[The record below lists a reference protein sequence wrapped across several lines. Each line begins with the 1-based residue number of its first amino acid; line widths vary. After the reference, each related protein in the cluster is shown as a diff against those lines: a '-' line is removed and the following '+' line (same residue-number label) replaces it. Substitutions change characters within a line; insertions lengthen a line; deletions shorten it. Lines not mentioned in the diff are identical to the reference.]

1 MSRLLAIPI
10 DDSETEGHVAQYEFT
25 SEDGDEW
32 LDQVL
37 RRDPEK
43 APVRIR
49 LADDEDTEGHGA
61 GGGSGRPMLRVVLE
75 GEDDTEGHAISMHF
89 PSIDEADRFRRRL
102 LATGVLVGAIAVG
115 ATTGALL
122 SDMSQAGA
130 PDAGAAV
137 TERVSGEY
145 AADRGIGIAPAAGG
159 TAATEGVSG
168 EYSADRGIG
177 VAPQGAA
184 EDESVKGNPN
194 TDVLPR

>member
-1 MSRLLAIPI
+1 MPRVLAIPI
-10 DDSETEGHVAQYEFT
+10 DDSDTEGHVAQYEFT
-25 SEDGDEW
+25 TEGGDEW

-49 LADDEDTEGHGA
+49 LADDEDTEGHG
-61 GGGSGRPMLRVVLE
+61 GRDLPMLRVVLE
-75 GEDDTEGHAISMHF
+75 GDDDTEGHAISIHF

-130 PDAGAAV
+130 PDAGTAV

-145 AADRGIGIAPAAGG
+145 AADRGAGVAPAAGG
-159 TAATEGVSG
+159 TAATERVSG
-168 EYSADRGIG
+168 EYAADRGAG
-177 VAPQGAA
+177 VAPQVSAD
-184 EDESVKGNPN
+184 DESVKGNPN

>member
-1 MSRLLAIPI
+1 MPLKLLAIPT
-10 DDSETEGHVAQYEFT
+10 DDSDTEGHVAQYEFT

-49 LADDEDTEGHGA
+49 LADDEDTEGHSA
-61 GGGSGRPMLRVVLE
+61 GGQPMLRVVLE

-89 PSIDEADRFRRRL
+89 PSVDEADRFRRRL

-130 PDAGAAV
+130 PDAGTAV

-145 AADRGIGIAPAAGG
+145 AADRGIGVAPAAGG
-159 TAATEGVSG
+159 TAATERVSG

-177 VAPQGAA
+177 VSPEVAA